1 MPAQVDWSRVI
12 GRGELWRL
20 CRAKLRLG
28 PSQTFFQDRPTFF
41 LTFARSQPNFR
52 KSLAKS
58 LTFEA
63 LPPHAPYPTKPRRE
77 RYRVLP
83 VGQAGR
89 APPPAAGP
97 HEDGE
102 RRAVLDSQ
110 ERRPRA
116 QRERPGGV
124 RVEDLKRGEGRS
136 RARDAQ
142 RRPCVRKPVRANI
155 ATTL

>member
-41 LTFARSQPNFR
+41 LSFARSQPNFR
-52 KSLAKS
+52 KSFAKF

-77 RYRVLP
+77 GQPTVKRRRSSTWKALLTLEITYLSRLSWFPSVLMLFE
-83 VGQAGR
+83 VFSARFQAFGSVSNADLPSEKPQIR
-89 APPPAAGP
+89 SPAA
-97 HEDGE
+97 ES
-102 RRAVLDSQ
+102 AAICL
-110 ERRPRA
+110 
-116 QRERPGGV
+116 
-124 RVEDLKRGEGRS
+124 
-136 RARDAQ
+136 
-142 RRPCVRKPVRANI
+142 
-155 ATTL
+155 